1 MTILFLGLNVLN
13 GKTILCVP
21 SRLQFGIDFLWLQIQ

>member
-1 MTILFLGLNVLN
+1 MTILFLGLNELN

-21 SRLQFGIDFLWLQIQ
+21 SRLQFDIDF